1 MDVDN
6 NMAANAGQEVEYT
19 CGGCGTQQ
27 PLKPQDPVR
36 CRHCAYR
43 ILYKVRTKKR
53 KCSALRPIPVP
64 CIPTNITASCLPHPP
79 YPHPP
84 TRSCRLLVL

>member
-53 KCSALRPIPVP
+53 KCSAPRPPRVP
-64 CIPTNITASCLPHPP
+64 CVPVDITASF
-79 YPHPP
+79 
-84 TRSCRLLVL
+84 